1 MFLTLGHNTIAFKDT
16 RALPFP
22 TVRHIECSLLL
33 ENSTSCNRCTK
44 CVSYRT
50 QLNVLVDRLGK
61 CHDNSNPQSHTN
73 YRYLSDSEKNSR
85 MRELHRNMRV
95 AQRRVAHLQEKLRE
109 STEVE
114 GEEVDESTSAD
125 LKQIMEDNDDS
136 ILKQYPKE
144 SFLYLFW
151 TQQKES
157 LAKNSTKGM
166 RWHPLMI
173 RWCLYLRHHS
183 NKAYEVL
190 REAGLCLPSQ
200 RTLRDYTYSTKSAIG
215 FSSSVDQQLL
225 LGSKVLT
232 CKEWEKY
239 MVVLIDEMHI
249 RYMYVCMY
257 VYV

>member
-1 MFLTLGHNTIAFKDT
+1 MK
-16 RALPFP
+16 
-22 TVRHIECSLLL
+22 
-33 ENSTSCNRCTK
+33 
-44 CVSYRT
+44 
-50 QLNVLVDRLGK
+50 
-61 CHDNSNPQSHTN
+61 
-73 YRYLSDSEKNSR
+73 
-85 MRELHRNMRV
+85 ELHHNMRT

-136 ILKQYPKE
+136 ILKQYPKG
-144 SFLYLFW
+144 SFLW
-151 TQQKES
+151 TQQKEA

-249 RYMYVCMY
+249 RY